1 MIGMCTGLLTAA
13 AVSCCQSLSELLP
26 VAVQA
31 VLVAFRTGLHTMEVS
46 ARVERSV
53 GGSKVWSV
61 MIPGCSYRTVS
72 DILDEYRQ
80 TKVGLYSTL
89 CNR

>member
-13 AVSCCQSLSELLP
+13 ATSCCQSLSELLP

-46 ARVERSV
+46 TRVEKPV
-53 GGSKVWSV
+53 GLSKVWSV
-61 MIPGCSYRTVS
+61 MIPGCSYGTVS
-72 DILDEYRQ
+72 DVLDEYRR
-80 TKVGLYSTL
+80 TKVGLRSAS
-89 CNR
+89 CNQ